1 MQSNEIPDPYLDT
14 PHGRL
19 YRPLGQWSQ
28 IGVLIAVF
36 FGGPAVGWVVGQIP
50 GDLSETA
57 RTVLYVPYVAIFF
70 LGYAAW
76 VARLNAIAFDT
87 IGRSL
92 LKALFLLIVRKQAPK
107 SAEDV
112 LPSKEKL
119 LEMAVRAQKAGA
131 SFGPASWPVGLLAAL
146 AALLFDSA
154 TAALTLFLLVALTCL
169 AWGHLLAR
177 LGRRGWLPFME
188 EGRARGSRFRS
199 ARDRWGGHVNLR
211 RRRLDVKAYGPAAWR
226 TARASA

>member
-1 MQSNEIPDPYLDT
+1 MQGTEITGPYLET

-19 YRPLGQWSQ
+19 YRPRGEWEQ

-92 LKALFLLIVRKQAPK
+92 LKALFLLIVRKQVPK

-131 SFGPASWPVGLLAAL
+131 SFGPASWPVALLAGL
-146 AALLFDSA
+146 AAILFDSA
-154 TAALTLFLLVALTCL
+154 TGALALFLLVALTCL
-169 AWGHLLAR
+169 AWGHFLAR

-188 EGRARGSRFRS
+188 EG
-199 ARDRWGGHVNLR
+199 
-211 RRRLDVKAYGPAAWR
+211 
-226 TARASA
+226 

>member
-1 MQSNEIPDPYLDT
+1 MQGSEIIGPYLDT

-19 YRPLGQWSQ
+19 YRPLGEWEQ

-36 FGGPAVGWVVGQIP
+36 FAGPALGWVVGQIP

-57 RTVLYVPYVAIFF
+57 RTVIYVPYVAIFF

-76 VARLNAIAFDT
+76 IARLNAIAFDT

-92 LKALFLLIVRKQAPK
+92 LKALFLLIVRKQAPQ

-112 LPSKEKL
+112 LPTKEKL

-131 SFGPASWPVGLLAAL
+131 SFGPASWPVALLAGP
-146 AALLFDSA
+146 AAMLFDSA
-154 TAALTLFLLVALTCL
+154 TAAPGLFLLVALTCL
-169 AWGHLLAR
+169 AWGYFLAR

-188 EGRARGSRFRS
+188 EG
-199 ARDRWGGHVNLR
+199 
-211 RRRLDVKAYGPAAWR
+211 
-226 TARASA
+226 

>member
-1 MQSNEIPDPYLDT
+1 MQGTEITGPYLET

-19 YRPLGQWSQ
+19 YRPRGEWEQ

-36 FGGPAVGWVVGQIP
+36 FGGPAVGWVVGHIP

-76 VARLNAIAFDT
+76 IARLNAIAFDT

-92 LKALFLLIVRKQAPK
+92 LKALFLLIVRKQVPK

-131 SFGPASWPVGLLAAL
+131 SFGPASWPVALLAGL
-146 AALLFDSA
+146 AAMLFDSA
-154 TAALTLFLLVALTCL
+154 TGALALFLLVALTCL
-169 AWGHLLAR
+169 AWGHFLAR

-188 EGRARGSRFRS
+188 EG
-199 ARDRWGGHVNLR
+199 
-211 RRRLDVKAYGPAAWR
+211 
-226 TARASA
+226 

>member
-1 MQSNEIPDPYLDT
+1 MQGTEIPGPYLDT

-19 YRPLGQWSQ
+19 YRPLGQWEQ
-28 IGVLIAVF
+28 IGVLIAAF

-57 RTVLYVPYVAIFF
+57 RTALCVPYVAIFF
-70 LGYAAW
+70 VGYAAW

-92 LKALFLLIVRKQAPK
+92 LKTLFLLIVRKQAPK

-112 LPSKEKL
+112 LPTKEKL
-119 LEMAVRAQKAGA
+119 LEMVVRGQKAGA
-131 SFGPASWPVGLLAAL
+131 SFGPASWPIALLAGL
-146 AALLFDSA
+146 AAMLFDSET
-154 TAALTLFLLVALTCL
+154 TALALFLLVTVTCL
-169 AWGHLLAR
+169 AWGYFLAR

-188 EGRARGSRFRS
+188 EG
-199 ARDRWGGHVNLR
+199 
-211 RRRLDVKAYGPAAWR
+211 
-226 TARASA
+226 

>member
-1 MQSNEIPDPYLDT
+1 MRGTEVQGPYLDT

-19 YRPLGQWSQ
+19 YRPLGQWEQ

-36 FGGPAVGWVVGQIP
+36 FGGPAVGWVVARIP

-57 RTVLYVPYVAIFF
+57 RAVLCVPYVVIFF
-70 LGYAAW
+70 LGYAIW

-92 LKALFLLIVRKQAPK
+92 LKALFLLIVRRRPAE

-112 LPSKEKL
+112 LPTKDKL
-119 LEMAVRAQKAGA
+119 LEMAVRGQKAGA
-131 SFGPASWPVGLLAAL
+131 SFGPASWPVALLAGLAAMLFDSMTAAL
-146 AALLFDSA
+146 A
-154 TAALTLFLLVALTCL
+154 LFLLVALSCL
-169 AWGHLLAR
+169 AWGYCLAR

-188 EGRARGSRFRS
+188 EG
-199 ARDRWGGHVNLR
+199 
-211 RRRLDVKAYGPAAWR
+211 
-226 TARASA
+226 

>member
-1 MQSNEIPDPYLDT
+1 MQTHNDEIPGSFLDT

-19 YRPLGQWSQ
+19 YRPLGQWWQ
-28 IGVLIAVF
+28 ILVLVAVF
-36 FGGPAVGWVVGQIP
+36 FGGPALGWLVGRVP

-92 LKALFLLIVRKQAPK
+92 LRALFLLIVRRQPPK
-107 SAEDV
+107 AAADV

-119 LEMAVRAQKAGA
+119 LEMMVRAQKAGA
-131 SFGPASWPVGLLAAL
+131 SFGPASWPVAVLAGLIAMM
-146 AALLFDSA
+146 FDSA
-154 TAALTLFLLVALTCL
+154 TGALVLFLLVTLTCL
-169 AWGHLLAR
+169 SWGYLLAR

-188 EGRARGSRFRS
+188 ES
-199 ARDRWGGHVNLR
+199 
-211 RRRLDVKAYGPAAWR
+211 
-226 TARASA
+226 